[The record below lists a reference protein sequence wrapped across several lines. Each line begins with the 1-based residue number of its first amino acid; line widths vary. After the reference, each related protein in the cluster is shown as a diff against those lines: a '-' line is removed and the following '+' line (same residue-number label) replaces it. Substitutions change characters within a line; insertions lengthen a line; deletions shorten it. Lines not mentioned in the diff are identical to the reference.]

1 MKKLSSPTL
10 SFLSTPRLLLLPA
23 ALMLAS
29 AGVSESAVILTGTP
43 IFDAGTSLFT
53 YNYSVTNAGTTEEII
68 QVTFPV
74 SPGAALMGIT
84 APTGF
89 RLTYDTIGA
98 RVNFIWDEDDFTP
111 QTFAPN
117 STVSG
122 FSFTSSFAPGV
133 VEFTAS
139 DVNQDFTGF
148 TNAPAVAVPE
158 PSVLL
163 MGLTALPVLLRRRRS
178 A

>member
-1 MKKLSSPTL
+1 MKKTL
-10 SFLSTPRLLLLPA
+10 PRASWACLVSALGILAFAGSA
-23 ALMLAS
+23 AA
-29 AGVSESAVILTGTP
+29 AVTLTGTS
-43 IFDAGTSLFT
+43 IFNAGTSRFT
-53 YNYSVTNAGTTEEII
+53 YNYSVMNTASTEEII

-74 SPGAALMGIT
+74 SPTAALLGLT

-89 RLTYDTIGA
+89 TLTYDTIGA
-98 RVNFIWDEDDFTP
+98 RVNFVMDANDFTP

-122 FSFTSSFAPGV
+122 FSFTSTVAPGV
-133 VEFTAS
+133 VQFTAS

-148 TNAPAVAVPE
+148 TSAPVPE
-158 PSVLL
+158 PSVMLL
-163 MGLTALPVLLRRRRS
+163 GLAAVPALLRRRR